1 MAGGLGQWAVAPF
14 RTSFWAASASFPGH
28 PLSPLGTSVLIL
40 TCCPLSSC
48 PHLWQPGD
56 PSLAQCW
63 HAPKELAQWG
73 GGRA

>member
-48 PHLWQPGD
+48 PHLLQPVA
-56 PSLAQCW
+56 PSLPPRW
-63 HAPKELAQWG
+63 HAPKALAPWRG
-73 GGRA
+73 GSA